1 MDNTPYT
8 ANGELIDIPKEWT
21 FENASVAKGF
31 DYHVREQ
38 LPWYDLVTGAV
49 AHIARHYI
57 PQNGL
62 VYDIGASTGN
72 IGKALEPALTQRRAR
87 LIPIEPSA
95 EMCASYHGPGKDD
108 LIQAD
113 ACHVPIQPFDV
124 AICYLVMMFMPV
136 HERPAFIEKLRQNL
150 KPGGA
155 IVIVDKCEAATGYQ
169 ATVLWRL
176 TLAGKMAAGVMPE
189 QIIAKELSLGGV
201 QRPLDPSILGDDA
214 QEWFRFGEFAGWI
227 MT

>member
-1 MDNTPYT
+1 MDRTSET
-8 ANGELIDIPKEWT
+8 LIDIPKEWS
-21 FENASVAKGF
+21 FENASVAQSF
-31 DYHVREQ
+31 NHHVREQ

-57 PQNGL
+57 PQGGL

-72 IGKALEPALTQRRAR
+72 IGKALVDTLVQRQAK
-87 LIPIEPSA
+87 LVPIEPSA
-95 EMCASYHGPGKDD
+95 EMCAEYSGPAKEN
-108 LIQAD
+108 LVQMD
-113 ACHVPIQPFDV
+113 ACAFDYEPFDV

-136 HERPAFIEKLRQNL
+136 GARREFIAKLRASL

-176 TLAGKMAAGVMPE
+176 TLAGKVAAGVEPK

-201 QRPLDPSILGDDA
+201 QRPLDPAILGEDA
-214 QEWFRFGEFAGWI
+214 AEWFRFGEFAGWI
-227 MT
+227 ITT

>member
-1 MDNTPYT
+1 MDNTPET
-8 ANGELIDIPKEWT
+8 LMDIPKEWT
-21 FENASVAKGF
+21 FENASVASSF
-31 DYHVREQ
+31 NQHVREQ

-49 AHIARHYI
+49 VHIARHYI

-72 IGKALEPALTQRRAR
+72 IGAALESALTQRQAK

-95 EMCASYHGPGKDD
+95 QMCAEYAGPGKEN
-108 LIQAD
+108 LVQMD
-113 ACHVPIQPFDV
+113 ACRYHFEPFDV
-124 AICYLVMMFMPV
+124 AICYLVLMFMPV
-136 HERPAFIEKLRQNL
+136 HERPAFIAKLKAAL

-176 TLAGKMAAGVMPE
+176 TLAGKVAAGVLPE
-189 QIIAKELSLGGV
+189 HIIAKELSLGGV
-201 QRPLDPSILGDDA
+201 QRPLDPALLGENA
-214 QEWFRFGEFAGWI
+214 VQWFRFGEFAGWI
-227 MT
+227 ITS